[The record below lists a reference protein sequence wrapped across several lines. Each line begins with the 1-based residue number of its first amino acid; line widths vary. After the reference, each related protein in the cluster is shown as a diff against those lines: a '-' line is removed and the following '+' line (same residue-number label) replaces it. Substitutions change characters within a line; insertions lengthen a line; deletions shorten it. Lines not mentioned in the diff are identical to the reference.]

1 MKSLLEQFRARERF
15 FLIPPVIN
23 GLNVSRR
30 AHSRSPPTRQPRS
43 SVSPLINQTHSFFL
57 FLAST
62 VLNFSFHGLK
72 RAVLYS
78 DSELSNLQ
86 SEIKRLL
93 SPPPSLCTLTCL
105 LPFPPSFLL
114 SLLYLPPSASSLPFV
129 SAAFTKSFRL
139 AEILTG
145 FSRQPQISQPPP
157 PPFGDLIRGGV

>member
-1 MKSLLEQFRARERF
+1 M
-15 FLIPPVIN
+15 IN

-30 AHSRSPPTRQPRS
+30 AHSQSPPTRQPRS
-43 SVSPLINQTHSFFL
+43 SVSPLISQTHSFFFI

-62 VLNFSFHGLK
+62 FLNFSFYGLK
-72 RAVLYS
+72 RAVFYS
-78 DSELSNLQ
+78 DSELSSLH

-105 LPFPPSFLL
+105 LPFPPSLLL
-114 SLLYLPPSASSLPFV
+114 SLLLYLPPSASSLPFV

-157 PPFGDLIRGGV
+157 PPLGDLIRGGV